1 MELIRAKYRNQ
12 YRGLMELNIP
22 YIVIKNWQFV
32 IISSLLNNR
41 KVQQNWCVINDYN
54 SKNNTEDN

>member
-1 MELIRAKYRNQ
+1 
-12 YRGLMELNIP
+12 MELNIP
-22 YIVIKNWQFV
+22 YIVIKSQQFV

-54 SKNNTEDN
+54 SKTNREENLKMVNIRP